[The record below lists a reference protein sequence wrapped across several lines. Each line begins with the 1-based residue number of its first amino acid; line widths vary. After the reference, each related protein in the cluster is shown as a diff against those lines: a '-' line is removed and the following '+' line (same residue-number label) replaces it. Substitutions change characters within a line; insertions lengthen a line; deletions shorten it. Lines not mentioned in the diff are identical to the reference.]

1 MVIPCHKLL
10 PIWIYPSTWEFCEG
24 SKTSSRFICYSFSLN
39 LKLTKMSKTSK
50 HHLTKSVE
58 RLYLVS
64 CHKVLQKEDF
74 ELHLTEKWATNSV
87 LHVVSCQFVGFL
99 HFSWHCCLLLF
110 KLFLWSWSS
119 FLWVIETQCSHIFC
133 NWYQEF
139 IYLLI

>member
-1 MVIPCHKLL
+1 MQTEMKKSSQDFLVISCHKLL
-10 PIWIYPSTWEFCEG
+10 PIWNYPLTWEFCEG

-74 ELHLTEKWATNSV
+74 ELHLTVKWATNSV
-87 LHVVSCQFVGFL
+87 LHVVGCQFVGFL
-99 HFSWHCCLLLF
+99 HFSWHCCLLQIIF
-110 KLFLWSWSS
+110 MVMVFI
-119 FLWVIETQCSHIFC
+119 FVSHW
-133 NWYQEF
+133 NTV
-139 IYLLI
+139 